1 MTLREMVLSIDFEE
15 WVEKKSFELFGE
27 RSEYIRSLF
36 FPIYKTLTA
45 LASTCRKNASGRVD
59 VADDGIYVL
68 FRVNDVPVESL
79 LDVECEE
86 SDFDLVMWELARSGR
101 KWKY

>member
-15 WVEKKSFELFGE
+15 WVEK
-27 RSEYIRSLF
+27 
-36 FPIYKTLTA
+36 
-45 LASTCRKNASGRVD
+45 N
-59 VADDGIYVL
+59 YVL

>member
-27 RSEYIRSLF
+27 RPEYIRSLF

-59 VADDGIYVL
+59 L